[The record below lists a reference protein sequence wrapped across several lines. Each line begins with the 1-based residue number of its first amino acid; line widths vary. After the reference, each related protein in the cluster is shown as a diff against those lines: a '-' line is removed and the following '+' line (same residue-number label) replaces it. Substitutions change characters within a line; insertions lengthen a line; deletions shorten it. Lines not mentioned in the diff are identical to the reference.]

1 MKKIYYCSSS
11 QKDIGTF
18 TNKSKQRVARLLDIL
33 SEGLELQPNDFKYM
47 GTIGAGVYELRVKT
61 DKQNYRV
68 FYVAKFEEAIY
79 VLHAFVKKTQETSQQ
94 DIDKGKE
101 RYSALLCHRK
111 GDC

>member
-18 TNKSKQRVARLLDIL
+18 PNKSKQRIARLLDML
-33 SEGLELQPNDFKYM
+33 AEGLKLQPNDFKYM
-47 GTIGAGVYELRVKT
+47 ETVGTGVYELRVKI

-79 VLHAFVKKTQETSQQ
+79 VLHAFVKKSQETPQQ
-94 DIDKGKE
+94 DIDKAKE
-101 RYSALLCHRK
+101 RYNTLLRHRK
-111 GDC
+111 GER